1 MILVLLGA
9 PGVGKGTQ
17 ARRISKKFNIPHIS
31 TGDILRSEI
40 SKKTLLGKKA
50 IEFVESGR
58 LVPDELIIEIIEKEL
73 KKGGCRRGFLMD
85 GFPRNLNQA
94 KMFSSLLEK
103 LGLKIDKVINLVVDE
118 EEIVKRL
125 SSRRV
130 CTNCKRIYSFSSE
143 EDLNNKR
150 CPECGGELKKRND
163 DDINVIEKRLKV
175 YEKETRP
182 LVDYYADKGL
192 LLNVDGSGTEQEVT
206 ESILKNL

>member
-17 ARRISKKFNIPHIS
+17 ARRISKKFNILHIS

-40 SKKTLLGKKA
+40 SKKTLLGKRA

-58 LVPDELIIEIIEKEL
+58 LVPDELIIEIIEKEV
-73 KKGGCRRGFLMD
+73 KKDGCRRGFLMD

-118 EEIVKRL
+118 DEIVKRL

-130 CTNCKRIYSFSSE
+130 CTNCKRVYSFNSE
-143 EDLNNKR
+143 EDLNNQR

-182 LVDYYADKGL
+182 LVDYYTEKGL